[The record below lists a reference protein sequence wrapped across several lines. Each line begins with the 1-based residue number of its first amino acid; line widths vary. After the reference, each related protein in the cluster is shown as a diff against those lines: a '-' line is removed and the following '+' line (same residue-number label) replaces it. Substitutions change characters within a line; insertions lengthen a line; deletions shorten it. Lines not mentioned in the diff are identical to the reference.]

1 MIDSWIDDNFM
12 LKLII
17 INIIIIIIMSK
28 NRGNRV
34 RELDRLGQR
43 DDCNVVVLSK
53 RNILSRIYKLMYKV
67 FLYIYVCIYL
77 YVTQILQEEEEEA
90 NTGKS
95 RQLMR
100 TVKGWKSAKVMITRP
115 STPSFK
121 SQTLSPR
128 INVDKR

>member
-1 MIDSWIDDNFM
+1 M
-12 LKLII
+12 LEL
-17 INIIIIIIMSK
+17 IIIIIIMSK

-34 RELDRLGQR
+34 RELDRLGQM
-43 DDCNVVVLSK
+43 DDRNVVVLSK
-53 RNILSRIYKLMYKV
+53 RNILSRIYRLIYKV

-100 TVKGWKSAKVMITRP
+100 RVKGWKSAKVMISSP
-115 STPSFK
+115 STPPFK
-121 SQTLSPR
+121 SQ
-128 INVDKR
+128 I

>member
-34 RELDRLGQR
+34 RELDRLGQM
-43 DDCNVVVLSK
+43 DDRNVVVLSK
-53 RNILSRIYKLMYKV
+53 RNILSRIYRLMYKV

-100 TVKGWKSAKVMITRP
+100 TVKGWKSAKVMISSP
-115 STPSFK
+115 STPPFK
-121 SQTLSPR
+121 SQ
-128 INVDKR
+128 I